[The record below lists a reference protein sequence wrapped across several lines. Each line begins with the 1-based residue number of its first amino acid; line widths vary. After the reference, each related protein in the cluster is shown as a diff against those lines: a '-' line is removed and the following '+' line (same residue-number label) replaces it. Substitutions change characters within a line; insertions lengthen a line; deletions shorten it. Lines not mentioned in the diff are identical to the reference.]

1 MYIKRFHHHGTFFF
15 IFISMGKFVNKRDYE
30 SFIQSLKGPLKSLKG
45 EIYETKSET
54 FNIYNCYLNV
64 VIREREIGP
73 DLISKLLT
81 EIAGKFK
88 PMYDLYMDEHGSGMA
103 YTDVRIM
110 RLYITGGLDS
120 NDIIGIN
127 LNDTM
132 TTVLPV
138 EKQLWIKEM
147 YSVDQLLSFPKT
159 PESIQQTQLD
169 ETTVEKINRSL
180 RQLQSQKNVPH
191 NLQVHLDFIEE
202 GNFNLDISYGEIS
215 NEYNVYYKLPEDI
228 KLKFDCDPT
237 NHNKITGVV
246 DFAYKPIY
254 IEFPVSPEVGKSMRD
269 SFTSLLTA
277 KIKKMFKSNDL
288 VPTNFAGN
296 TSNFDRAIFNFNFK
310 WTG

>member
-1 MYIKRFHHHGTFFF
+1 
-15 IFISMGKFVNKRDYE
+15 MGKFVNKEDYE
-30 SFIQSLKGPLKSLKG
+30 RFVQGLRGPLKSLNG

-54 FNIYNCYLNV
+54 FNIFNCYLNV
-64 VIREREIGP
+64 VIREREIGA
-73 DLISKLLT
+73 DLISKLLI
-81 EIAGKFK
+81 EIAGKFQ
-88 PMYDLYMDEHGSGMA
+88 PMYDLYMDENGSGMA

-147 YSVDQLLSFPKT
+147 YSVKELLSFPKT
-159 PESIQQTQLD
+159 PGSIEQTQLD

-202 GNFNLDISYGEIS
+202 GNIKVDEFD
-215 NEYNVYYKLPEDI
+215 VYYRLPENI

-246 DFAYKPIY
+246 DFAYKQIY
-254 IEFPVSPEVGKSMRD
+254 IEFPVSPQVGRAMEN
-269 SFTSLLTA
+269 SFTSLLTD
-277 KIKKMFKSNDL
+277 KIKRIFKSNDL
-288 VPTNFAGN
+288 VPTNFASN
-296 TSNFDRAIFNFNFK
+296 TTNFDRAVFSFNFK
-310 WTG
+310 WTK